1 MARFFSSLGSVQFFQ
16 FQAYKTKTKPI
27 GFFKI
32 LIDLISFFHGLIFSI
47 IFFYLISFS
56 THP

>member
-47 IFFYLISFS
+47 IFSI
-56 THP
+56 